1 MVNKIFTSP
10 LTLLL
15 GVLLLLS
22 SCSNKEKL
30 VEKPQ
35 QKSRGSA
42 FDLAFFEA
50 QRAKAVGDEEKA
62 YLGFRQCLEIN
73 PKSSVVHYELSR
85 IEFLQNKTELAIESI
100 NQAVDLEEDNRWY
113 RAARAEY
120 LMNAGELEAA
130 LKDHIWVCDQDNA
143 TVDEFYALINNFIYL
158 QKNQEAI
165 ATYTR
170 MENRFGHSTE
180 TSLQKL
186 DLLGKIS
193 DGSAVLEELN
203 LLIEKSPK
211 ESLWMEK
218 KVEVLQLMGR
228 GDEAFALLEKLA
240 EEKPNQ
246 GSLHLH
252 LATFYER
259 QGKHDKAIKSL
270 ELGLG
275 SVDTDFRVKQD
286 VLLSIFPPAYLKTS
300 SKEEISNLL
309 SILIEKHESE
319 AAAHTLAG
327 DYATRMGVYEE
338 AQRHYFK
345 ALELDPSVYD
355 LWMQLCSIDI
365 ELRDWV
371 SLKAHSAETLLSFP
385 NQAQSYLWKGIAE
398 QQLNEHENAIKT
410 LKSGE
415 VLVFGDV
422 ILSAQF
428 ASALGESHH
437 QLKNYDDSDKWF
449 EKALSLNGND
459 PGVLNNYAY
468 YLSLRKAHLDRA
480 KEYGLR
486 ANELSPSNG
495 TYEDTYAW
503 VLFQRGEFE
512 EAKKWIEQAVAHGG
526 SQDGVVIEHYGDIL
540 FHLGET
546 DEALKKWK
554 EAQSLG
560 NEDPTL
566 NKKISDRTYYAE

>member
-10 LTLLL
+10 LTLL
-15 GVLLLLS
+15 VSVFLLLS
-22 SCSNKEKL
+22 SCSSKEKL
-30 VEKPQ
+30 VEQPQ

-100 NQAVDLEEDNRWY
+100 NKAVDLEDENRWY

-120 LMNAGELEAA
+120 LMNSGELEEA
-130 LKDHIWVCDQDNA
+130 LKDHIWICDQDNA
-143 TVDEFYALINNFIYL
+143 TVDEFYALINNYIYL
-158 QKNQEAI
+158 KKNQEAI

-193 DGSAVLEELN
+193 DGNAVLEELN

-211 ESLWMEK
+211 ETLWMEK

-246 GSLHLH
+246 GSLHLQ

-259 QGKHDKAIKSL
+259 QGKHNKAIQSL
-270 ELGLG
+270 EQGLG

-319 AAAHTLAG
+319 ASAHTLAG

-338 AQRHYFK
+338 AQSHYAK

-355 LWMQLCSIDI
+355 LWIQLCSIDI
-365 ELRDWV
+365 ELRDWF

-398 QQLNEHENAIKT
+398 QQLNEHENAVRT

-512 EAKKWIEQAVAHGG
+512 EAKNWIERAVEHGG

-546 DEALKKWK
+546 DEALNKWK

-566 NKKISDRTYYAE
+566 KKKISDRTYYAE